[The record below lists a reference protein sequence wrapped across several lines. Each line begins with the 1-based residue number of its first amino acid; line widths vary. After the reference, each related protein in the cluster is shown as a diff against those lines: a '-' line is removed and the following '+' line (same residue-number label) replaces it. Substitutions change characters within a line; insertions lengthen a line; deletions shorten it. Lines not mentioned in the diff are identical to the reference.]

1 LTPTDIRAVFVDVG
15 GTLLDQHGNFYL
27 ANGQDLTLA
36 AIGKLAERGTVFG
49 IVTGLA
55 PSALAKRFTGASEAY
70 LDLTAYA
77 ILENGAAIY
86 RSRGR
91 RLSFGSEQLDQDWAA
106 KFTKARLELEF
117 VARRLKEWEL
127 DFQKFDYSLRLDIE
141 ENSLSES
148 RLRELLAWSTALIT
162 ARIARGFLIFCPAD
176 ADKGDA
182 VRFIAHSEGWRLADL
197 MAMGNEDGDA
207 SFLEI
212 VGHPRA
218 PGNAKEGLKKLI
230 LERGGLVSDYF
241 HGRAVYEFLSVL
253 ST

>member
-1 LTPTDIRAVFVDVG
+1 MG
-15 GTLLDQHGNFYL
+15 GTLLDQHGNFYT
-27 ANGQDLTLA
+27 ANGQDPTLA
-36 AIGKLAERGTVFG
+36 AVGKLAERGIAFG

-55 PSALAKRFTGASEAY
+55 PRALAKRFTGAYQAY

-77 ILENGAAIY
+77 ILENGAAVY

-106 KFTKARLELEF
+106 KFTKARLELES
-117 VARRLKEWEL
+117 VARRLKESEL
-127 DFQKFDYSLRLDIE
+127 DFQKFDYSLRLDVE

-148 RLRELLAWSTALIT
+148 RVRELLAWSTALIT
-162 ARIARGFLIFCPAD
+162 ARLSRGLLIFCPAN
-176 ADKGDA
+176 ADKGEA
-182 VRFIAHSEGWRLADL
+182 VRFIAHSEGWRLTDL

-218 PGNAKEGLKKLI
+218 PGNAKESLKKLI
-230 LERGGLVSDYF
+230 LERGGLVSDYSY
-241 HGRAVYEFLSVL
+241 GRAVYEFLSAL
-253 ST
+253 SA

>member
-1 LTPTDIRAVFVDVG
+1 MTPTNIRAVFVDVG
-15 GTLLDQHGNFYL
+15 GTLLDQHGDFYI

-36 AIGKLAERGTVFG
+36 VIGELAERGIAFG
-49 IVTGLA
+49 IVTGLP
-55 PSALAKRFTGASEAY
+55 PSALAKRFTGASQAY

-86 RSRGR
+86 RRGGH
-91 RLSFGSEQLDQDWAA
+91 RLSFRPEELDQDWTA
-106 KFTKARLELEF
+106 KFTNARLELES
-117 VARRLKEWEL
+117 VARRLQESEL

-148 RLRELLAWSTALIT
+148 RVRELLAWSTARVT
-162 ARIARGFLIFCPAD
+162 ARISRGLLIFCPANV
-176 ADKGDA
+176 DKGEA
-182 VRFIAHSEGWRLADL
+182 VRFIAHTEGWLLADV

-218 PGNAKEGLKKLI
+218 PGNARESLKKFI
-230 LERGGLVSDYF
+230 LERGGLVSNYS
-241 HGRAVYEFLSVL
+241 HGRAVHEFLSVL
-253 ST
+253 CA

>member
-1 LTPTDIRAVFVDVG
+1 MTSTDIRAVFVDVG

-36 AIGKLAERGTVFG
+36 AIGKLAERGTAFG
-49 IVTGLA
+49 VVTGLA